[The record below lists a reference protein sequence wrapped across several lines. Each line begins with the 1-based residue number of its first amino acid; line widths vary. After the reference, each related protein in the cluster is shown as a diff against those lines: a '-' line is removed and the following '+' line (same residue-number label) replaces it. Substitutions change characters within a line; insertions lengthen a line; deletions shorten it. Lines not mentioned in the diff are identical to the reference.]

1 MECIQWGDI
10 LHYVIT
16 VNNDGYQE
24 LIAIAPD
31 DALTDQGGR
40 ALALTAPFTPPGA
53 VFTSLHMEIF
63 QMLELEMELQ
73 QELF

>member
-1 MECIQWGDI
+1 MLHLLKLTKYLIDLSMLTEMECIQGDI

-31 DALTDQGGR
+31 DALTDQEAGH
-40 ALALTAPFTPPGA
+40 
-53 VFTSLHMEIF
+53 SH
-63 QMLELEMELQ
+63 
-73 QELF
+73 